1 MATAHMPQNTIHIN
15 SLSSFNKLRN
25 YVILDEEFRILKVS
39 KEICQL
45 LAYKEDELL
54 SRDVGV
60 MLSYTANAQR
70 ETFKE
75 EVISQNFTFHQD
87 KLLVNKHGKFIS
99 SDMYVYKKLLP
110 NKTLVYVALV
120 MGDLNY
126 QAELEKKYLKKS
138 LELNTFIYRTSHD
151 LRGPLCTLSGLMNIF
166 KLESSGHA
174 THNLIELIESTINKL
189 DCTLSDLVNIAEAN
203 AGIVSKPAHINI
215 HALLY
220 RTVGRVGESYNIYD
234 SLFKIDI
241 EQKEEFVN
249 YENLFSS
256 ILFNLIAY
264 AIQNLM
270 PDRVGIVKIDIK
282 QQSDKSVFLRIEDNG
297 QGISHEI
304 QGRVFEMFFKT
315 NAHEQVGLCLY
326 MVKNYTEYMGG
337 TVELESKQGRGT
349 VIKLHIP
356 SLKAP
361 ENQETVSYTSPPSK
375 KR

>member
-1 MATAHMPQNTIHIN
+1 MAIARMLQNTIN
-15 SLSSFNKLRN
+15 SLSAFNELRN
-25 YVILDEEFRILKVS
+25 YVILDKECRILKVS

-45 LAYKEDELL
+45 LTYKEDELL

-60 MLSYTANAQR
+60 MLSYTGNAQR
-70 ETFKE
+70 EAFKE
-75 EVISQNFTFHQD
+75 EVISQNFTYHQG
-87 KLLVNKHGKFIS
+87 KLLANKHGKFIS
-99 SDMYVYKKLLP
+99 SDIYVYKKLLP
-110 NKTLVYVALV
+110 NNTLVYVALI

-126 QAELEKKYLKKS
+126 QAELEKKYLEKS

-166 KLESSGHA
+166 KLESSGHT
-174 THNLIELIESTINKL
+174 THNLIELIEGTINKL
-189 DCTLSDLVNIAEAN
+189 DCILSDLVNIAEAN
-203 AGIVSKPAHINI
+203 AGIVSKPVHINM

-220 RTVGRVGESYNIYD
+220 RTIGKVGESYNIYD

-264 AIQNLM
+264 AIQNLV
-270 PDRVGIVKIDIK
+270 PERVGIVKIDIK

-297 QGISHEI
+297 QGISREI

-315 NAHEQVGLCLY
+315 NTHEPAGLGLY

-337 TVELESKQGRGT
+337 SVELESKQGSGT

-356 SLKAP
+356 SLKAV
-361 ENQETVSYTSPPSK
+361 EN
-375 KR
+375 